1 MGRTVEIN
9 IPMFIGIILLIAAM
23 TAMLVFGTNKVR
35 DLMNES
41 SDSYDESA
49 NTLES
54 WFERNVLEET
64 QTNSQENARKN
75 M

>member
-9 IPMFIGIILLIAAM
+9 IPMFIGIILLIAAI
-23 TAMLVFGTNKVR
+23 TAMIVFGTNKVR

-49 NTLES
+49 NRLES
-54 WFERNVLEET
+54 WFEHNVLEET

>member
-9 IPMFIGIILLIAAM
+9 IPMFIGIILLTAAT
-23 TAMLVFGTNKVR
+23 TAMLVFGPNTGR

>member
-9 IPMFIGIILLIAAM
+9 IPMFIGIILLIAAI

-49 NTLES
+49 NRLEG

>member
-9 IPMFIGIILLIAAM
+9 IPMFIGIILLIAAI
-23 TAMLVFGTNKVR
+23 TAMLVFGTNKAR

-41 SDSYDESA
+41 NYNYDESA
-49 NTLES
+49 NTIES
-54 WFERNVLEET
+54 WFNRNILEET
-64 QTNSQENARKN
+64 QANSQENAEKN

>member
-9 IPMFIGIILLIAAM
+9 IPMFIGIILLIAAI

>member
-9 IPMFIGIILLIAAM
+9 IPMFIGIILLIAAI
-23 TAMLVFGTNKVR
+23 TAMIVFGTNKVR

-49 NTLES
+49 NRLES